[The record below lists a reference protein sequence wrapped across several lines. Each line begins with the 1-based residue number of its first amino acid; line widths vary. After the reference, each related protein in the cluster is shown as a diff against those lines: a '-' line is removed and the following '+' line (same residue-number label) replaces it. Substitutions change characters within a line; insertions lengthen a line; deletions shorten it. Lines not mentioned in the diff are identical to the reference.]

1 MKSFKSPQKVVIIF
15 LTLFIMLCCFLIV
28 RLEIKA
34 ANLQSQWDEH
44 QKWLKNNEDV
54 LFGLKR
60 FGREVKGQYGTLK
73 LWNDYGY
80 LIFWDNQ
87 VKIQSSGDFIF
98 ENMNGTK
105 KYFGYDSK
113 NNETFMNGVENGMVT
128 IGNENL
134 KNFLSIS
141 DDWIRLNSKI
151 NKGDYVGLYIDP
163 TDRKVDISTGPDKAS
178 ITLDQEHVKI
188 RGDGS
193 ISIGGEKS
201 GLKYFGYDRQRKLV
215 YMKGEGKDEHVNVK
229 GNEIYMETSN
239 GKCEI
244 NMKEEKIEIIC
255 TPTKGPIFGVSFNPI
270 VQSIDIDAGD
280 ASIILAKD
288 VIHFDAEGDI
298 NITSKNG
305 NVNIKGKKVKVNE

>member
-1 MKSFKSPQKVVIIF
+1 VV
-15 LTLFIMLCCFLIV
+15 CCFLII

-34 ANLQSQWDEH
+34 ANLQSRWDEH
-44 QKWLKNNEDV
+44 QKSLMNNEDV
-54 LFGLKR
+54 LYDLNR
-60 FGREVKGQYGTLK
+60 FARSVKEKGGSIK
-73 LWNDYGY
+73 LHNASGILTFYDDR
-80 LIFWDNQ
+80 FECS
-87 VKIQSSGDFIF
+87 SSGDFIF
-98 ENMNGTK
+98 EDMNGTN

-113 NNETFMNGVENGMVT
+113 NNETFMNGVENGTVT

-163 TDRKVDISTGPDKAS
+163 TDRKVDISTGTDKAS

-201 GLKYFGYDRQRKLV
+201 GLKYIGYDRQRKLI
-215 YMKGEGKDEHVNVK
+215 YMKGEGKDEQVNVK

-270 VQSIDIDAGD
+270 MQSIDIDAGE

-288 VIHFDAEGDI
+288 VIHFNAEGDI